1 MKEKLTLS
9 IDKKTKEK
17 AKRFAQKKGTSISK
31 MVETYLDSLSSG
43 GMDLL
48 QQFGEHP
55 VDTGVQ
61 DGAAD
66 HDRYIYSSEEKK

>member
-17 AKRFAQKKGTSISK
+17 AKRFAQKKGTSISQ
-31 MVETYLDSLSSG
+31 MVETYLESLSGSG
-43 GMDLL
+43 TDLIN
-48 QQFGEHP
+48 QFGKNP

-61 DGAAD
+61 DGAAE
-66 HDRYIYSSEEKK
+66 HDRYIYSSEK